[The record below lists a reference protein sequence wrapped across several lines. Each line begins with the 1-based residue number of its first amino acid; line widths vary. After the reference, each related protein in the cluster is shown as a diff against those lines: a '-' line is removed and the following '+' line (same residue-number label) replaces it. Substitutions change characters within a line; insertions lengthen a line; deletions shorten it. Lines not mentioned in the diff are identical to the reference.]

1 MSIRTAILG
10 TGWGTQIQVP
20 AFRHAGLDVNAIWG
34 RTEDKASAAATKLG
48 IAQYSSNWRALVA
61 HPSIDLVSIV
71 TPPHTHGEIA
81 IAALAAGKHVLCE
94 KPMALDAEQASA
106 MLSAAGKSKDRVA
119 LIDHELRFVP
129 IRRKLR
135 EMVRGG
141 WPGELLHIAATIE
154 SGWRLDPGRPWD
166 WWSQAELGGGILGA
180 LGSHVIDSLMWMTGL
195 SIEAVSAMLRPMIPM
210 RPDANGEEQAVSADE
225 YATLLLRFEGGAS
238 GLIELT
244 SCAPGEEVTRI
255 TVTGKSGKLTYNGS
269 RLFAERPATKA
280 LPIEVRDPTRLPPG
294 LVDSEWSR
302 GTVHFARALKL
313 ALSTGDR
320 APIQDAA
327 TFADGLKVQRV
338 LDAARESSQTSPWS
352 TTAAT
357 PSGNSWVQV

>member
-1 MSIRTAILG
+1 MSVRTAILG
-10 TGWGTQIQVP
+10 TGWGARIQVP

-34 RTEDKASAAATKLG
+34 RTDDKANAAATKLG
-48 IAQYSSNWRALVA
+48 IAQYSSNWRALVG

-71 TPPHTHGEIA
+71 TPPHTHSEIA

-94 KPMALDAEQASA
+94 KPTALNAEQAAA
-106 MLSAAGKSKDRVA
+106 MLTAAGRAKDRVA
-119 LIDHELRFVP
+119 LLDHELRFVP

-135 EMVRGG
+135 EMVQSG
-141 WPGELLHIAATIE
+141 WPGELLHISATIE

-166 WWSQAELGGGILGA
+166 WWSQAEMGGGILGA
-180 LGSHVIDSLMWMTGL
+180 LGSHVVDSLMWTTGL
-195 SIEAVSAMLRPMIPM
+195 PVEAVCAMLRPLILT
-210 RPDANGEEQAVSADE
+210 RPDAAGTAQPVTADE
-225 YATLLLRFEGGAS
+225 YATLWLRFKGGAS

-244 SCAPGEEVTRI
+244 SCAAGEEVTRI
-255 TVTGKSGKLTYNGS
+255 TVTGKRGKLTYDGTQ
-269 RLFAERPATKA
+269 LLAERPGTKA
-280 LPIEVRDPTRLPPG
+280 LPIVVRDPTRLPPG

-327 TFADGLKVQRV
+327 TFADGLAVQRV
-338 LDAARESSQTSPWS
+338 LDAAQESSRTGPWS
-352 TTAAT
+352 EGD
-357 PSGNSWVQV
+357 SGNSWVQL